1 MDTHFTVFHLN
12 VQGLSVANLAQ
23 LDALLVEV
31 GRPTYV
37 AVTET
42 WLDRT
47 VDSIA
52 LSGYHLVSRLDRR
65 EGQRRDRGGI
75 ALFALDGFELSI
87 VHVGNSDKDERS
99 WHVIHA
105 DCGPILLGVWYR
117 RPQQREVE
125 SIHRLDEELQR
136 YTAECV
142 STIIVGDMNVHNPE
156 WLRWSSHE
164 SLEGTELE
172 ATCCLH
178 GLQQHVREPTR
189 GPHLLDLVL
198 SSFGSGLTCRV
209 TPGIHDRDHDSV
221 LTKVKVA
228 VPASEP
234 VRRRVYK
241 FKKANWEELCNRLSA
256 VDWGTFFA
264 DLDADEAAKRFTEEV
279 IAAVEDNVPAT
290 WITDKVYAHPWVN
303 NNCRRALQEKHLAV
317 GTPAFVE
324 KRDACTKVFREAY
337 QAYVGKTREE
347 LKAMSASSRGWWKLS
362 GTLLTKASGSE
373 NIPPLKRDDDQWAK
387 TASEK
392 ADELARVFREKS
404 RLPAREENEYTQLDE
419 PTSAQMPEFLR
430 LRVRDVKKILKALDE
445 TSGTGPDLLPAR
457 ILRRCA
463 DVLALPVTL
472 LTRKLLHE
480 GRWPDCWR
488 KHWVHSIYKKGSK
501 AEATNYRGV
510 HLTPQLSKVVERAV
524 GTILLPWL
532 EKQGAFG
539 PNQYAYGKGKGY
551 KDVLTINVCSWILA
565 MEKGDLV
572 GLYCSDVS
580 GAFDRVSRDRLE
592 SKLRLLGLHPQLL
605 GFLISWLEDRVSEV
619 VVGGQRSAPEPLCDS
634 VFQGTVLGPPLWN
647 CFYKDSRRAAED
659 RSFTETVFADDFN
672 CFRRYRKGKLP
683 QDLRA
688 ALELRGMQKELHSW
702 GKANQVR
709 FDPNKESFHHLHRRL
724 YSGGEFKI
732 LGVLF
737 DTQLLMHAAARHV
750 ATEAGWRLQ
759 QLLKGRRHFTTPEL
773 VHLYKAQVLSFVESS
788 TPGLYHAAPTVLD
801 RVDRVQRRLLREL
814 GLDELQALLNFRLAP
829 LPSRRDMAMLGALHK
844 VTLGLAPPQ
853 LAAFFP
859 PRVRPANLYER
870 QRLRYLRPLH
880 DKQLHTDCGITATD
894 VMRRS
899 LFGLVHAYNQLPQR
913 VVDQKT
919 VKGFQRCLQDA
930 LKAYASQPS
939 APEDWP
945 RLYTAGWR
953 RLTLRDFDKF
963 FA

>member
-1 MDTHFTVFHLN
+1 M
-12 VQGLSVANLAQ
+12 
-23 LDALLVEV
+23 
-31 GRPTYV
+31 
-37 AVTET
+37 
-42 WLDRT
+42 
-47 VDSIA
+47 
-52 LSGYHLVSRLDRR
+52 
-65 EGQRRDRGGI
+65 
-75 ALFALDGFELSI
+75 
-87 VHVGNSDKDERS
+87 
-99 WHVIHA
+99 
-105 DCGPILLGVWYR
+105 
-117 RPQQREVE
+117 
-125 SIHRLDEELQR
+125 
-136 YTAECV
+136 
-142 STIIVGDMNVHNPE
+142 
-156 WLRWSSHE
+156 
-164 SLEGTELE
+164 
-172 ATCCLH
+172 
-178 GLQQHVREPTR
+178 
-189 GPHLLDLVL
+189 
-198 SSFGSGLTCRV
+198 
-209 TPGIHDRDHDSV
+209 
-221 LTKVKVA
+221 
-228 VPASEP
+228 
-234 VRRRVYK
+234 
-241 FKKANWEELCNRLSA
+241 
-256 VDWGTFFA
+256 
-264 DLDADEAAKRFTEEV
+264 
-279 IAAVEDNVPAT
+279 
-290 WITDKVYAHPWVN
+290 
-303 NNCRRALQEKHLAV
+303 
-317 GTPAFVE
+317 
-324 KRDACTKVFREAY
+324 
-337 QAYVGKTREE
+337 
-347 LKAMSASSRGWWKLS
+347 
-362 GTLLTKASGSE
+362 
-373 NIPPLKRDDDQWAK
+373 
-387 TASEK
+387 
-392 ADELARVFREKS
+392 
-404 RLPAREENEYTQLDE
+404 
-419 PTSAQMPEFLR
+419 
-430 LRVRDVKKILKALDE
+430 
-445 TSGTGPDLLPAR
+445 
-457 ILRRCA
+457 
-463 DVLALPVTL
+463 
-472 LTRKLLHE
+472 
-480 GRWPDCWR
+480 
-488 KHWVHSIYKKGSK
+488 HSIYKKGSK

-859 PRVRPANLYER
+859 AQGKAGKPLRASTAQVLAAAARQAAPHGLRHHCDGCDVPLAVRARARVQPAPSARGGPEDGQELPTLPARRAQSLRLSAFSSRRLASTLHSWLEEAYAA
-870 QRLRYLRPLH
+870 RLR
-880 DKQLHTDCGITATD
+880 Q
-894 VMRRS
+894 V
-899 LFGLVHAYNQLPQR
+899 F
-913 VVDQKT
+913 
-919 VKGFQRCLQDA
+919 
-930 LKAYASQPS
+930 
-939 APEDWP
+939 
-945 RLYTAGWR
+945 
-953 RLTLRDFDKF
+953 RLTLHIFLYIVFQLPWWPQPRLWSALLRF
-963 FA
+963 FRFLF